1 MKTVKKTLCVVLAV
15 LLLFPAT
22 ALAAED
28 ETEKYILAEKYYSL
42 YELKELF
49 PEAGITDE
57 SITAFEARIAS
68 GETTKSTTIAE
79 EPVAM
84 YEKYVGDDYVALY
97 VFSDNSYASVGV
109 TGGSRSIPGQG
120 YGTYGGSS
128 YTSGGVT
135 YYTGRIVYYN
145 TYNNY
150 GFGNL
155 AQYRVDFHYNSSAGA
170 IDSVYTSSSDQ
181 NYNVVY
187 LGLSIIRQSAS
198 YSYPGQTRGRYT
210 LLVWDNNSEDWISG
224 GTLNLYFYLRPGS
237 GGNIFY
243 ADYSV

>member
-1 MKTVKKTLCVVLAV
+1 MTLKSLCIFLAV
-15 LLLFPAT
+15 LFLFPVT
-22 ALAAED
+22 ALATEDKAE
-28 ETEKYILAEKYYSL
+28 EYVLAEKYYSL
-42 YELKELF
+42 YELKDLF
-49 PEAGITDE
+49 PEAGITDS
-57 SITAFEARIAS
+57 SIAAFEARIAS
-68 GETTKSTTIAE
+68 GETTKSISLTEAPISIFETQIGE
-79 EPVAM
+79 
-84 YEKYVGDDYVALY
+84 DYVALY

-109 TGGSRSIPGQG
+109 TGGSRSVPSQG

-128 YTSGGVT
+128 YTSSGVT

-145 TYNNY
+145 TYSY

-181 NYNVVY
+181 NYNVTY
-187 LGLSIIRQSAS
+187 QGLSIIRQNAS
-198 YSYPGQTRGRYT
+198 YNYPGQTRGRYT
-210 LLVWDNNSEDWISG
+210 LLVWDNNSEDWIYG

-243 ADYSV
+243 ADYSIS